1 MGTALI
7 DTMNR
12 GRVLVGHLK
21 GWPANASVEETRMAR
36 QLRSCEEALCSAIS
50 SRGCIP
56 QDMIQIGLLD
66 ALVGLGDAAA
76 ADGTIL
82 LIEGTRLSNLDETIG
97 LLRPIKD
104 AHPMVSWADVIQMA
118 RAVAIRVRG
127 GAGVPMRYGR
137 VDASVVT
144 RIQSDRSRSNRIDQ
158 ENIQAQVA
166 EALAKMRSL
175 PTSIEM
181 LASKS
186 ELSQEFQALLAGDCD
201 EDFSHA
207 GRPVECKLTSALY
220 MRNEQA
226 LLRDC
231 ALAHAEQSEVGATFT
246 PSTGLQYY

>member
-1 MGTALI
+1 MGLT
-7 DTMNR
+7 DCGTMHR
-12 GRVLVGHLK
+12 GRVLAGHLK
-21 GWPANASVEETRMAR
+21 GSPANASVEQTRMAQ
-36 QLRSCEEALCSAIS
+36 QLRSCEQALCSAIG
-50 SRGCIP
+50 SRDCIP
-56 QDMIQIGLLD
+56 QDMIQIATLD

-127 GAGVPMRYGR
+127 GPRVPMRYGR
-137 VDASVVT
+137 VDASAVT

-166 EALAKMRSL
+166 EALAMMRSL

-186 ELSQEFQALLAGDCD
+186 ELSEEFQALLAGDCD

-220 MRNEQA
+220 TLNEQA
-226 LLRDC
+226 LMRDF
-231 ALAHAEQSEVGATFT
+231 ALAHAEQSEVGAIFA